1 MKEKKQS
8 KMPLDL
14 VGHVIPRNITEEMQD
29 SYLDYAMSV
38 IISRA
43 LPDVRD
49 GLKPVQRRIL
59 YAMGDIGLRAN
70 AKFRKSATVVGEV
83 LGKYHPH
90 GDASVYDTMVRM
102 AQDFSMRYQ
111 LVHGQGNFG
120 CFTKDTLVQLT
131 DGRTLS
137 FEELVKEHIA
147 GKRNY
152 TYTVNRAG
160 LIAIAEIEHPRKTKQ
175 HVELVRVSLD
185 NGESVRCTPDHL
197 FMMRNG
203 SYKKACELQQGESL
217 MPLYQKFSTQEDR
230 LNRAGYALVYEQ
242 KTRTWVPAHHL
253 ADNYNLTKGIYKKTA
268 GRVRHHIDFNK
279 LNNNPSNIQRVSW
292 EEHFT
297 IHAQHASEQH
307 THKEYRE
314 KITEG
319 RIKFWSQTENRKEY
333 ASRMSKR
340 NKKNWQDP
348 VYREKMKVFLSK
360 VNKEYLKTHPEKLK
374 EIAHRAS
381 RTMKKL
387 WENPVYRKIF
397 HEKIGASNK
406 RRLTNNTGKIKFLH
420 VCQEIIK
427 KQHSLNKET
436 YDQDRNIVYP
446 YGGSPMWDTAF
457 EKYYENNI
465 ALLHNEI
472 HYNHKVVRVEW
483 LHKKED
489 VYDLTIAGSH
499 NFALACGVFVH
510 NSMDGDSAA
519 AMRYCVTADTRIIT
533 ERGLESISTLSK
545 NEDTDIKVLS
555 KDGAIHQASKWFDSG
570 IHPTIK
576 ITTHKG
582 YTLQGSYNH
591 PILTWNNQEK
601 GSPKFIWKTLQEL
614 TQEDVA
620 VLDRS
625 THFWPQ
631 AELNIKKQ
639 YPKLKN
645 KKTEQKILPKTCTAD
660 LAFLLGCI
668 CSEGTLGKYRQKK
681 IEFCN
686 TDQEFIRV
694 FEEKWMRTFP
704 DTRLHRFE
712 RKPSSYGRQN
722 YTRLEVHSQYVI
734 SFLENLGLQFAKSGD
749 RRVPEVIFLSP
760 KDVVSAFLQAYA
772 EGDGSVSSSGKMN
785 ELSYISK
792 SEKMLSDIQI
802 LLLRYGI
809 DTFKRYDRHRSISK
823 LYLRGYDN
831 YIRFREHIY
840 FFSIRKKRALDS
852 IIDSISRPS
861 SLKDFIPY
869 LSESIRNVATHTTVL
884 PESQTRYTVLIENLL
899 KNRYLFDSI
908 ACIEHMSEERVYSL
922 KVESE
927 CHSFVGNGF
936 INHNTEAKLRKITE
950 EMLGDIEKNT
960 VNFTPNY
967 DGTHKEPT
975 VLPARIPNLLLNGTV
990 GIAVGMATT
999 IPPHNLTEVCDALM
1013 HVLECPDCSIEDL
1026 MGFIKGPDFPTGGII
1041 YDVKAIK
1048 QAYITGRGGVVI
1060 RARTDIS
1067 ESKSGTY
1074 QIIVT
1079 EVPYQVNKA
1088 TVLEKIADLVRE
1100 KKIEGI
1106 RDLRDESNKE
1116 GVRMVIELKKDA
1128 YPKKVLNQLFKFTQL
1143 QDTFHFNVVAL
1154 VDGIQ
1159 PRTLSLKSVLE
1170 EFLKFRKEVVT
1181 RRTQYDLDKTK
1192 DRVHILL
1199 GLKIAIDNIDAVI
1212 KTIKQ
1217 SADKDEAK
1225 TNLMKKFKLSERQAL
1240 AILEMKLSQLAN
1252 LERMKIEQE
1261 LKEKRV
1267 LIAELEAIL
1276 ASPKKLKAVIKKEI
1290 EEIRETYT
1298 DERRTQIIKGA
1309 VGEIS
1314 QEDLIPNEST
1324 VVMITG
1330 DGYIKRLPPDTFK
1343 LQARG
1348 GKGVIGLTTKEEDTV
1363 EKLFS
1368 CMTHNDLLF
1377 FTTRGR
1383 VFQLKAYDVPVASRT
1398 SKGQAIVNFL
1408 QLGNGEKVSAILSL
1422 AELAEQKYL
1431 TMVTRYG
1438 LIKKTELSDFANV
1451 RKSGLIAIKLKD
1463 DDILEWVKPTTG
1475 KNEISLVTANGQ
1487 SIRFKEEQVR
1497 AMGRTAAGVHGAR
1510 VKKGDILVSMD
1521 VIAPLAKDAH
1531 VLIVTENGFGKL
1543 STLKAYKVQGRG
1555 GSGIK
1560 TAKIT
1565 AKTGKIVM
1573 AGVLN
1578 PKAPVEG
1585 TSGDLLIMSEKGQV
1599 IRISIKSVPILGR
1612 DTQGVRLMRFKE
1624 TGDKIA
1630 SITVV

>member
-1 MKEKKQS
+1 MKEKIQS
-8 KMPLDL
+8 KIPLDL
-14 VGHVIPRNITEEMQD
+14 VGHVIPRSISDEMQD

-70 AKFRKSATVVGEV
+70 AKSRKSATVVGEV

-120 CFTKDTLVQLT
+120 CFTKDTHVQLT

-137 FEELVKEHIA
+137 FGELVKEHAA
-147 GKRNY
+147 GKKNY
-152 TYTVNRAG
+152 TYTINQAG
-160 LIAIAEIEHPRKTKQ
+160 LVAIAEIKHPRKTKQ
-175 HVELVRVSLD
+175 RAKLIRVSLD
-185 NGESVRCTPDHL
+185 NGTSVRCTPDHL
-197 FMMRNG
+197 FMTRDGN
-203 SYKKACELQQGESL
+203 YKKASELQEQESL

-230 LNRAGYALVYEQ
+230 LHRAGYVLLYQQ
-242 KTRTWVPAHHL
+242 KTGTWVPAHHL
-253 ADNYNLTKGIYKKTA
+253 ADNYNLTKKTYKKSA
-268 GRVRHHIDFNK
+268 GRVRHHSDFNK
-279 LNNNPSNIQRVSW
+279 LNNNPDNIQRVGW
-292 EEHFT
+292 GEHFD
-297 IHAQHASEQH
+297 IHAQHASQQH
-307 THKEYRE
+307 TNVAYRE
-314 KITEG
+314 KIAEG
-319 RIKFWSQTENRKEY
+319 RKKFWSQEKNREKY
-333 ASRMSKR
+333 ASRMSER

-348 VYREKMKVFLSK
+348 VYRKKMKVFLSE
-360 VNKEYLKTHPEKLK
+360 VNKKYLKKHPEVLK
-374 EIAHRAS
+374 EIANRAS

-387 WENPVYRKIF
+387 WQNPMYREIF
-397 HEKIGASNK
+397 NEKISASNK

-420 VCQEIIK
+420 VCREIIK
-427 KQHSLNKET
+427 KQNSLNKEM
-436 YDQDRNIVYP
+436 YERDRNIVYP
-446 YGGSPMWDTAF
+446 YGKSPVWDTALL
-457 EKYYENNI
+457 KYYENNI
-465 ALLHNEI
+465 TLLQKEL
-472 HYNHKVVRVEW
+472 HYNHKVTKVEW
-483 LHKKED
+483 LHEKED
-489 VYDLTIAGSH
+489 VYDLTIDKSH
-499 NFALACGVFVH
+499 NFALACGIFVH

-519 AMRYCVTADTRIIT
+519 AMRY
-533 ERGLESISTLSK
+533 
-545 NEDTDIKVLS
+545 
-555 KDGAIHQASKWFDSG
+555 
-570 IHPTIK
+570 
-576 ITTHKG
+576 
-582 YTLQGSYNH
+582 
-591 PILTWNNQEK
+591 
-601 GSPKFIWKTLQEL
+601 
-614 TQEDVA
+614 
-620 VLDRS
+620 
-625 THFWPQ
+625 
-631 AELNIKKQ
+631 
-639 YPKLKN
+639 
-645 KKTEQKILPKTCTAD
+645 
-660 LAFLLGCI
+660 
-668 CSEGTLGKYRQKK
+668 
-681 IEFCN
+681 
-686 TDQEFIRV
+686 
-694 FEEKWMRTFP
+694 
-704 DTRLHRFE
+704 
-712 RKPSSYGRQN
+712 
-722 YTRLEVHSQYVI
+722 
-734 SFLENLGLQFAKSGD
+734 
-749 RRVPEVIFLSP
+749 
-760 KDVVSAFLQAYA
+760 
-772 EGDGSVSSSGKMN
+772 
-785 ELSYISK
+785 
-792 SEKMLSDIQI
+792 
-802 LLLRYGI
+802 
-809 DTFKRYDRHRSISK
+809 
-823 LYLRGYDN
+823 
-831 YIRFREHIY
+831 
-840 FFSIRKKRALDS
+840 
-852 IIDSISRPS
+852 
-861 SLKDFIPY
+861 
-869 LSESIRNVATHTTVL
+869 
-884 PESQTRYTVLIENLL
+884 
-899 KNRYLFDSI
+899 
-908 ACIEHMSEERVYSL
+908 
-922 KVESE
+922 
-927 CHSFVGNGF
+927 
-936 INHNTEAKLRKITE
+936 TEAKLRRITE
-950 EMLGDIEKNT
+950 EMLVDIDKNT
-960 VNFTPNY
+960 VNFIPNY

-975 VLPARIPNLLLNGTV
+975 VLPSRVPNLLLNGTV

-999 IPPHNLTEVCDALM
+999 IPPHNLGEVCDALM

-1060 RARTDIS
+1060 RARTEIS
-1067 ESKSGTY
+1067 EQKSGYY

-1154 VDGIQ
+1154 IDGIQ
-1159 PRTLSLKSVLE
+1159 PRTLSLKTVLE

-1181 RRTQYDLDKTK
+1181 RRTQYDLDKAK
-1192 DRVHILL
+1192 DRIHILL

-1217 SADKDEAK
+1217 SADKEEAK
-1225 TNLMKKFKLSERQAL
+1225 ENLIKKFKLSERQAL

-1261 LKEKRV
+1261 LKEKQA

-1276 ASPKKLKAVIKKEI
+1276 ASPKKLKGVIKKEI
-1290 EEIRETYT
+1290 EEIREAYT

-1343 LQARG
+1343 LQGRG

-1383 VFQLKAYDVPVASRT
+1383 VFQLKAYDVPIASRT

-1451 RKSGLIAIKLKD
+1451 RKSGLIAIKLKED
-1463 DDILEWVKPTTG
+1463 DVLEWVKPTTG
-1475 KNEISLVTANGQ
+1475 KDEIMLVSANGQ

-1510 VKKGDILVSMD
+1510 IKKNDVLVGID
-1521 VIAPLAKDAH
+1521 VVAPLSKDMH

-1543 STLKAYKVQGRG
+1543 SSLKDYKIQGRG

-1565 AKTGKIVM
+1565 TKTGKIVM

-1578 PKAPVEG
+1578 PKVPIAD

-1599 IRISIKSVPILGR
+1599 IRIGIKSVPILGR

-1624 TGDKIA
+1624 AGDKIA